1 MQLGFAFALAALA
14 CAPAVGRD
22 PWSVKL
28 TQDARIV
35 HALRRLTFG
44 PRPGDVEK
52 VRRMGLNKWLD
63 LQLHPER
70 IPQNP
75 VLEQKLKP
83 LETLR
88 LSPAEMVEAYPPQ
101 PVLKAIADAR
111 APYPTDPAKRSVVER
126 ALRSSV
132 PPQRVVAQELMEAKI
147 LRAVLSNRQL
157 EETLVDFWYNHFNVY
172 LDKGADHYLV
182 TAYER
187 DAIRP
192 YVLGKFKDM
201 LLATAR
207 SPAMLFYLDNW
218 QSVAPGTRG
227 RRGSRGLNEN
237 YGRELLELHTLGV
250 DGGYTQKDVIE
261 VARCFTGWTIQ
272 APRQGGE
279 FRFDSRVHDAGEKTV
294 LGVRIPAGGGI
305 SDGEKVI
312 DLLARHPSTARFI
325 SRSLAIRFVAD
336 NPPPRLVERMA
347 ETFLKTGGDLRAVMK
362 TMLRSKEF
370 FSEAAYTAKIKS
382 PLETAASAVRA
393 LDAQVDSAGG
403 LARAVAQLGE
413 PLYRRQE
420 PTGYANTNA
429 DWVNSAS
436 LVARMNFAVAL
447 VSNRVPGVR
456 VDPDIDVARLPVELS
471 GETRAAAGEV
481 RTGRQYGGRTRAR
494 IAGFPASVGGSFHE
508 SKDISSEFRTR
519 DDRHRGGAA
528 MAAAGCGGGTAGA
541 PRKGPRCGVSA
552 GSGRRTEYRGSVWR
566 SCLLCDAAG
575 HFGSGAIESSGA
587 GCGHD
592 RSGRFLR
599 PASGARSAEG
609 HL

>member
-28 TQDARIV
+28 PQDARIV

-44 PRPGDVEK
+44 PRPGDVEE

-75 VLEQKLKP
+75 VLEKKLKP

-126 ALRSSV
+126 ALGSSV
-132 PPQRVVAQELMEAKI
+132 PPQRVVAQELTEAKI

-250 DGGYTQKDVIE
+250 EGGYTQKDVIE

-370 FSEAAYTAKIKS
+370 FSEAAYPAKIKS

-393 LDAQVDSAGG
+393 LDAQVDFAGG

-456 VDPDIDVARLPVELS
+456 VDPDINVARLPVELS
-471 GETRAAAGEV
+471 GETRAAVAKSAP
-481 RTGRQYGGRTRAR
+481 GGNT
-494 IAGFPASVGGSFHE
+494 
-508 SKDISSEFRTR
+508 
-519 DDRHRGGAA
+519 
-528 MAAAGCGGGTAGA
+528 AAALAL
-541 PRKGPRCGVSA
+541 
-552 GSGRRTEYRGSVWR
+552 GSPDFQHR
-566 SCLLCDAAG
+566 
-575 HFGSGAIESSGA
+575 
-587 GCGHD
+587 
-592 RSGRFLR
+592 
-599 PASGARSAEG
+599 
-609 HL
+609 